1 MVILDTIWTRRK
13 RIAEARIK
21 ICETCPRYNKETT
34 KCDKC
39 GCFMSYKA
47 LLPYVSCPLEKWEA
61 INTFEEDI
69 GENQ

>member
-1 MVILDTIWTRRK
+1 
-13 RIAEARIK
+13 
-21 ICETCPRYNKETT
+21 
-34 KCDKC
+34 
-39 GCFMSYKA
+39 MSYKA